1 MARGRKCEGRLEK
14 SVRFKAAAHE
24 IAPFG
29 DEGASGRGRYAFDRE
44 PALAA
49 LDSLHAAAFG

>member
-1 MARGRKCEGRLEK
+1 MARGRKREGRLEK
-14 SVRFKAAAHE
+14 SVGFEATAHE

-29 DEGASGRGRYAFDRE
+29 DEGARGLGRYAFDRE